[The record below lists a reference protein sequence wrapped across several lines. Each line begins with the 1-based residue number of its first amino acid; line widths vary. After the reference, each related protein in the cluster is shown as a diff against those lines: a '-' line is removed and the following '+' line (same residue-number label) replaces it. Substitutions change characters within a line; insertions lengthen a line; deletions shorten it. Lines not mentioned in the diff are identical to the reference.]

1 MSARAM
7 LRTIDDEARALA
19 WIGHVTTDQD
29 WIDNQWAS
37 IDPQTYMAVAE
48 AIADGETVRAGE
60 ILKDAIKRIAYR
72 EAKTKFKVILP

>member
-1 MSARAM
+1 M

-37 IDPQTYMAVAE
+37 IEPETYAKVAE
-48 AIADGETVRAGE
+48 AIADHDTAQAGQL
-60 ILKDAIKRIAYR
+60 IKDAMTRIAYR
-72 EAKTKFKVILP
+72 EAKTKFKVTLP